1 MKLNDRQKDDAL
13 RYAERLASESDER
26 TVTDAIEKT
35 GKFRNNPTIKK
46 IWDNVQILIEI
57 IKSPLFQRTVTF
69 GAVAAILYLVSPIDI
84 IPDVI
89 LGIGLI
95 DDAFILS
102 TMLAGVVSNIK
113 KDPLKAAEFIDSLPP
128 HLKTAASK
136 LFGLTAG
143 AFAGYKAGEVA
154 GEYLLQGILGLGIT
168 VIAALIVKDLF
179 AAAGVILPFG
189 FGQGTGQALNYGN
202 IYEQEYG
209 FVGGRS
215 FGLTIAAL
223 GFLSA
228 SIGGVIHLNILR
240 RKGMKYDWCREDE
253 HGEALSLQ
261 EIQGKDEIPM
271 NGSIDKLTMQLV
283 LICLG
288 YLMAYGMMA
297 ILGNLVGSLKSIL
310 FGFNFLLGVIAA
322 ALIKGINNFLMK
334 KKIVRRQHISA
345 FLMTRLSGFF
355 FDVMIVAGVAAIRI
369 NVLSNYWP
377 IIIVLGLV
385 GAFSTYFYTYYT
397 AKTLFPAY
405 AQEQFMVTYGM
416 LTGTASTG
424 IVLLRELDP
433 DFRTPASENLVY
445 QNFPAMVFGFPMMLL
460 AAVAPVKPIMTLLI
474 MVGFFAAMNLIL
486 FRSKIFK
493 KKNKS

>member
-1 MKLNDRQKDDAL
+1 MENFNFWDCEVWGIVNLLAVLMGSLLAANSLKKLIPPLKKSLIPSSVLGGILLLIASVIYESVTGNNLFNTNFFGGNGAGVLEILTYHGLAL
-13 RYAERLASESDER
+13 GFIATTLKPSGHKMGKQRSREIFD
-26 TVTDAIEKT
+26 TGVTT
-35 GKFRNNPTIKK
+35 
-46 IWDNVQILIEI
+46 
-57 IKSPLFQRTVTF
+57 
-69 GAVAAILYLVSPIDI
+69 VAA
-84 IPDVI
+84 
-89 LGIGLI
+89 
-95 DDAFILS
+95 
-102 TMLAGVVSNIK
+102 
-113 KDPLKAAEFIDSLPP
+113 
-128 HLKTAASK
+128 
-136 LFGLTAG
+136 
-143 AFAGYKAGEVA
+143 
-154 GEYLLQGILGLGIT
+154 YLLQGVLGLGIT
-168 VIAALIVKDLF
+168 VLAAALVKDLF

-209 FVGGRS
+209 FLGGRS

-240 RKGMKYDWCREDE
+240 KKGMNYDWCHEDDN
-253 HGEALSLQ
+253 ATPLNLQ

-283 LICLG
+283 LVGLG

-297 ILGNLVGSLKSIL
+297 LLGSLIPSLKSIL

-369 NVLSNYWP
+369 NVLSRYWP
-377 IIIVLGLV
+377 IIIILGLV
-385 GAFSTYFYTYYT
+385 GAFSTYFYTHYV

-405 AQEQFMVTYGM
+405 AEEQFLVSYGM

-424 IVLLRELDP
+424 IILLRELDA
-433 DFRTPASENLVY
+433 DFRTPAAENLVY
-445 QNFPAMVFGFPMMLL
+445 QNFPAMIFGFPLMLL
-460 AAVAPVKPIMTLLI
+460 AAIAPVKPIMTLLI
-474 MVGFFAAMNLIL
+474 LVGFFLVMNLIL
-486 FRSKIFK
+486 FRRQIFK
-493 KKNKS
+493 RKSK